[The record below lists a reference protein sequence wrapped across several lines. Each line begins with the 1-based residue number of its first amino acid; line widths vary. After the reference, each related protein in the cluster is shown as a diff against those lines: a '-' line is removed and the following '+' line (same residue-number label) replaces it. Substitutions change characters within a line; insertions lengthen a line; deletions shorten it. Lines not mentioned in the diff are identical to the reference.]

1 MLREYI
7 ESLYNAN
14 KSELEELEK
23 RMRTLMQD
31 LSCAEEWMHN
41 LLQNQNLDR
50 NIFSPRSQW
59 SEGQEKL
66 SAAKSNL
73 EEIRQKVEYTR
84 EKIEDSLKKRE
95 ELKKM
100 LEEAARSDEDISLR
114 GGEEQEKKGEEEKE
128 EKERG

>member
-50 NIFSPRSQW
+50 KP
-59 SEGQEKL
+59 
-66 SAAKSNL
+66 
-73 EEIRQKVEYTR
+73 
-84 EKIEDSLKKRE
+84 
-95 ELKKM
+95 
-100 LEEAARSDEDISLR
+100 
-114 GGEEQEKKGEEEKE
+114 
-128 EKERG
+128 EKERGIEKNA